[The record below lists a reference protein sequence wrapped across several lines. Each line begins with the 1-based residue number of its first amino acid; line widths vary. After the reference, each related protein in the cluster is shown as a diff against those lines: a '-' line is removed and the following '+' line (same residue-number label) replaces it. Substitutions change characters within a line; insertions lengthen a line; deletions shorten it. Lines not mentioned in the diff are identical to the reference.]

1 MQRRPRQDAARRHVD
16 SQRPASWQTESR
28 LFKARIKSH
37 VTLSSSKPWARGSDR
52 QYDSFLHNGP
62 QFLSSSSLD
71 TCGRGVSECRG
82 DKLCY
87 DDDKLCQTC
96 CVGVRLTRGACS
108 NSIHLTVRKVFKQYS
123 PDGIKGVQTVFT

>member
-1 MQRRPRQDAARRHVD
+1 MQRRPRQDAARTHVD
-16 SQRPASWQTESR
+16 SQRPASWQTEKSR

-87 DDDKLCQTC
+87 DDDKLC
-96 CVGVRLTRGACS
+96 RGQ
-108 NSIHLTVRKVFKQYS
+108 VDERRMFKQYS
-123 PDGIKGVQTVFT
+123 PDGTKGIQTVFT